1 MITFLGFTMIL
12 LFTYLIMTKKL
23 SPLVA
28 LILIPVIFGTIAG
41 FYNDLGTMIMDG
53 IKVVAPTAVLL
64 FFAILFFS
72 ILLDAGMFDPLINK
86 IIAIVNGS
94 PVKIAMGTAVISML
108 IALDGDGTTT
118 HMITIA
124 AMFPIY
130 KRLGMNRLI
139 LATISM
145 LSVSVMSA
153 MTPWGGPATRAIAS
167 LGLDANEFFLPIIP
181 TLVIG
186 MLSILLVAFVLGK
199 QEEKR
204 LLFLSKDYSA
214 IFNAIPEMALSLE
227 DTSYLKRP
235 KLIIPN
241 FILTIIVMGLLVFG
255 VLPAA
260 TLFMIGFVIAL
271 MINYPN
277 LELQKER
284 IETHAS
290 NVITVVALVFAAGAF
305 TGIFSGT
312 GMVDA
317 IATAIV
323 NLIPESIGT
332 AFPIVVA
339 ITSLPLTFVLSN
351 DAYYYGVLPILA
363 EAASAFGIDPLEIA
377 RASILGQP
385 IHFLSPLVA
394 STLLLIG
401 MVKVELGQFQKSA
414 FLPALF
420 VSIILIISAILTGA
434 IKLL

>member
-86 IIAIVNGS
+86 IIAIVDGS

-199 QEEKR
+199 KEEKR

-255 VLPAA
+255 ILPAA

-323 NLIPESIGT
+323 NLIPDSIGT

-385 IHFLSPLVA
+385 VHFLSPLVA

-420 VSIILIISAILTGA
+420 VSIILIITAILTGA
-434 IKLL
+434 INLL

>member
-1 MITFLGFTMIL
+1 MITFLGFAMIL
-12 LFTYLIMTKKL
+12 IFTFLIMTKKL

-41 FYNDLGTMIMDG
+41 FYNELGTMIMDG

-72 ILLDAGMFDPLINK
+72 ILLDAGLFDPLINK
-86 IIAIVNGS
+86 IISIVNGS
-94 PVKIAMGTAVISML
+94 PVKIAVGTAVISML

-130 KRLGMNRLI
+130 KRLGMNRLV

-145 LSVSVMSA
+145 LSVSVMSS
-153 MTPWGGPATRAIAS
+153 MTPWGGPATRAIAA
-167 LGLDANEFFLPIIP
+167 LGLDANQFFLPIIP
-181 TLVIG
+181 TLVLG
-186 MLSILLVAFVLGK
+186 MLSIVIVAFVLGK
-199 QEEKR
+199 MEEKR
-204 LLFLSKDYSA
+204 LGFLSKEYSV

-227 DTSYLKRP
+227 DTTYLKRP

-241 FILTIIVMGLLVFG
+241 FILTVTVMGLLVFG

-351 DAYYYGVLPILA
+351 DAYYYGVLPILS

-377 RASILGQP
+377 RASVLGQP

-401 MVKVELGQFQKSA
+401 MVKVDLGQFQKYA
-414 FLPALF
+414 FFPALF
-420 VSIILIISAILTGA
+420 VSITLIIVAILTGA
-434 IKLL
+434 ITFF

>member
-1 MITFLGFTMIL
+1 MITFLGFAMIFT
-12 LFTYLIMTKKL
+12 FTYLIMTKKL

-28 LILIPVIFGTIAG
+28 LILIPIIFGSIAG

-64 FFAILFFS
+64 FFAILYFA
-72 ILLDAGMFDPLINK
+72 ILLDAGLFDPLINK
-86 IIAIVNGS
+86 IIAIVDGS
-94 PVKIAMGTAVISML
+94 PVKIAVGTAIISML

-124 AMFPIY
+124 AMFPVY
-130 KRLGMNRLI
+130 KRLGMNRLV
-139 LATISM
+139 LATISL

-153 MTPWGGPATRAIAS
+153 MTPWGGPATRAIAA
-167 LGLDANEFFLPIIP
+167 LGLDANEFFLPVIP
-181 TLVIG
+181 TLVMG
-186 MLSILLVAFVLGK
+186 MLSIVVVAFVLGK
-199 QEEKR
+199 MEEKR
-204 LLFLSKDYSA
+204 LGTLSKENYE

-227 DTSYLKRP
+227 DTTYLKRP

-241 FILTIIVMGLLVFG
+241 FILTIIIMGLLIFG
-255 VLPAA
+255 ILPAA

-277 LELQKER
+277 LALQKER
-284 IETHAS
+284 IEAHAS

-317 IATAIV
+317 IAIAIV
-323 NLIPESIGT
+323 NLIPESIGN

-351 DAYYYGVLPILA
+351 DAYYYGVLPILG
-363 EAASAFGIDPLEIA
+363 EAASAFGINPTEIA
-377 RASILGQP
+377 RASVLGQP

-401 MVKVELGQFQKSA
+401 MVEVDLGQFQKYA

-420 VSIILIISAILTGA
+420 VSVTLILVAILTGA
-434 IKLL
+434 ITFF

>member
-1 MITFLGFTMIL
+1 MITFLGFSMIII
-12 LFTYLIMTKKL
+12 FTYLIMTKKL

-28 LILIPVIFGTIAG
+28 LIVIPVIFGTIAG

-72 ILLDAGMFDPLINK
+72 IMLDAGLFDPLINK
-86 IIAIVNGS
+86 IIAIVDGS
-94 PVKIAMGTAVISML
+94 PVKIAVGTAVISML

-130 KRLGMNRLI
+130 KRLGMNRLV
-139 LATISM
+139 LATISL

-153 MTPWGGPATRAIAS
+153 MTPWGGPATRAIAA

-181 TLVIG
+181 TLVLG
-186 MLSILLVAFVLGK
+186 MVSIILVAFVLGK
-199 QEEKR
+199 MEEKR
-204 LLFLSKDYSA
+204 LLFTSKEYSA

-241 FILTIIVMGLLVFG
+241 FILTITVMGLLVFG

-271 MINYPN
+271 MINYPD

-284 IETHAS
+284 IEAHSS

-317 IATAIV
+317 IATSIV
-323 NLIPESIGT
+323 NLIPDSVGP

-377 RASILGQP
+377 RASVLGQP

-401 MVKVELGQFQKSA
+401 MVKVELGQFQKYA
-414 FLPALF
+414 FIPALT
-420 VSIILIISAILTGA
+420 VSIILIIVAILTGA
-434 IKLL
+434 ITLF

>member
-86 IIAIVNGS
+86 VIAIVNGS

-199 QEEKR
+199 KEEKR

-255 VLPAA
+255 ILPAA

-290 NVITVVALVFAAGAF
+290 NVITAVALVFAAGAF

-385 IHFLSPLVA
+385 VHFLSPLVA

-420 VSIILIISAILTGA
+420 VSLILIISAILTGA
-434 IKLL
+434 INLL